1 MPAGGVGD
9 MTRATMAFIGDL
21 IFDKRC
27 SAAAEAG
34 RPQDV
39 WGDVLPLLRGV
50 DAVIANLEVPLT
62 SSPRRWQRTFKPVRL
77 RAVPAAV
84 NLLSA
89 ANIAFVNFANNHTLD
104 SEVEGLAETLSL
116 LDGAGIARAGAGL
129 DAEEAARP
137 ALFQVAGATIGAI
150 GLTDNTPAFAA
161 GPGKPGSNH
170 LRIDDDAKTMAR
182 IAAEVRGLRAAG
194 AQTVI
199 LSAHWGPNLRP
210 WPPARFRRFARAAID
225 CGVDVFHGHS
235 AHIVQ
240 GVERHGNGVILYDTG
255 DFIDDVWW
263 FPFLPFFTGG
273 VFLVDFIDGK
283 VSGLRVV
290 PVVLHPG
297 RVRLAR
303 GAFHRRMISRL
314 ARLSPPGRRDE
325 HAAPNAGHFTAEPAA
340 ATASE
345 A

>member
-1 MPAGGVGD
+1 VG
-9 MTRATMAFIGDL
+9 
-21 IFDKRC
+21 
-27 SAAAEAG
+27 
-34 RPQDV
+34 
-39 WGDVLPLLRGV
+39 
-50 DAVIANLEVPLT
+50 
-62 SSPRRWQRTFKPVRL
+62 
-77 RAVPAAV
+77 
-84 NLLSA
+84 LLSA
-89 ANIAFVNFANNHTLD
+89 ANITFVNFANNHTLD
-104 SEVEGLAETLSL
+104 REVEGLAETLSL

-129 DAEEAARP
+129 DAAEAQRP
-137 ALFQVAGATIGAI
+137 ALFQVAGTTVGAI

-161 GPGKPGSNH
+161 GPGKPGSNY
-170 LRIDDDAKTMAR
+170 LRIDDDARTMAR

-194 AQTVI
+194 ARSVI

-240 GVERHGNGVILYDTG
+240 GVERRGDGVILYDTG

-273 VFLVDFIDGK
+273 VFLVDFVDGK
-283 VSGLRVV
+283 ASGLRVV

-314 ARLSPPGRRDE
+314 ARLSPPGGRAE
-325 HAAPNAGHFTAEPAA
+325 HSIGDATHFIAEPAA
-340 ATASE
+340 TSE

>member
-1 MPAGGVGD
+1 
-9 MTRATMAFIGDL
+9 MTRATTMAFIGDL

-62 SSPRRWQRTFKPVRL
+62 NWPQRWQRTFKPVRL

-104 SEVEGLAETLSL
+104 REVEGLAETLRL

-129 DAEEAARP
+129 DGEEAARP
-137 ALFQVAGATIGAI
+137 ALFQVAGTTIGAI

-161 GPGKPGSNH
+161 GPGRPGSNH
-170 LRIDDDAKTMAR
+170 MRIDDDAETMGR
-182 IAAEVRGLRAAG
+182 IAAQVHGLRAAG
-194 AQTVI
+194 ARTVI

-210 WPPARFRRFARAAID
+210 WPPARFRRFARGAID
-225 CGVDVFHGHS
+225 RGVDVFHGHS

-240 GVERHGNGVILYDTG
+240 GVERRGDGVILYDTG

-273 VFLVDFIDGK
+273 VFLVDFLDGK
-283 VSGLRVV
+283 VNGLRVV
-290 PVVLHPG
+290 PVVLHPS

-314 ARLSPPGRRDE
+314 ARLSPPGGRTE
-325 HAAPNAGHFTAEPAA
+325 HARANAAHFTVEPAG